1 MVCKERK
8 GGGLAIGVHK
18 DVYSVA
24 LNEGD
29 DNVECFSVEISI
41 KDINIRLCNAYGPQE
56 ADSIERKQN
65 FWEFLDR
72 EVDAAEENNSG
83 FLLQFDGNLWAGEEI
98 IEGDVR
104 KQNYH
109 GRLFQEFLKR
119 HSHLTVVNSLPLCEG
134 KITRVEFM
142 KINQKSQQLTFSWC
156 VTGC

>member
-1 MVCKERK
+1 MGINAAGIKSKLHSFKDVLENMKPTVFFLQETKCSVTGKIDVDNYDIYELVPKEKK

-18 DVYSVA
+18 DVYSIA

-41 KDINIRLCNAYGPQE
+41 NDINIRLCNAYGPQE

-83 FLLQFDGNLWAGEEI
+83 YLLQFDGKL
-98 IEGDVR
+98 
-104 KQNYH
+104 
-109 GRLFQEFLKR
+109 
-119 HSHLTVVNSLPLCEG
+119 
-134 KITRVEFM
+134 
-142 KINQKSQQLTFSWC
+142 
-156 VTGC
+156 